1 MPPSSSCSNRTCK
14 QLQITKPNFLISI
27 IIGII
32 IVHSLPSFPGIEWP
46 VLPLHLVDR
55 QGVQDEEGIDELLL
69 GVGVLE
75 IQPYTAEG
83 QTGDAGKGKSTECA
97 STVKTTR
104 LGG

>member
-1 MPPSSSCSNRTCK
+1 MPPSSSRSHRTCESS
-14 QLQITKPNFLISI
+14 QVTKPNFLINI
-27 IIGII
+27 IISSSIA
-32 IVHSLPSFPGIEWP
+32 HSLPSFPGIEWP

-55 QGVQDEEGIDELLL
+55 QGMQDEEGIDELLL
-69 GVGVLE
+69 RVGVLE